1 MEESPELDRFYR
13 ESSEVANL
21 LVVAVQDTEED
32 VTDFLQSNGYQFPV
46 MLDLDGQLAMDYR
59 VQGVPTL
66 VVIDSQ
72 GEISRTLVG
81 VKPTAEDL
89 VTLAQEAG

>member
-32 VTDFLQSNGYQFPV
+32 VTNFLQSNGYQFPV
-46 MLDLDGQLAMDYR
+46 MLDLDGQLAKEYR
-59 VQGVPTL
+59 IQGVPTL

-89 VTLAQEAG
+89 VTLAKEAG

>member
-1 MEESPELDRFYR
+1 VEESPELDRFYR

-32 VTDFLQSNGYQFPV
+32 VTNFLQSNGYQFPV
-46 MLDLDGQLAMDYR
+46 MLDLDGQLAKEYR
-59 VQGVPTL
+59 IQGVPTL

-89 VTLAQEAG
+89 VTLAKEAG